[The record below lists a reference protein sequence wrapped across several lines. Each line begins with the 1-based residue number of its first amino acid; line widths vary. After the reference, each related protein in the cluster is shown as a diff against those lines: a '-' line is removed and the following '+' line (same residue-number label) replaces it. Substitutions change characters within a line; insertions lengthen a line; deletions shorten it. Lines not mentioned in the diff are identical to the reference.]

1 MDNIESMIFTSENLL
16 LDGKAIEGG
25 ELDKWFFYMKDN
37 EYNIKK
43 TTYIT
48 EDKLLIEMKDK
59 KQYILE
65 EII

>member
-1 MDNIESMIFTSENLL
+1 MGNIESMIFTSENLL
-16 LDGKAIEGG
+16 LDGKVIKGS

-48 EDKLLIEMKDK
+48 QDKLLIEMKDK

-65 EII
+65 DII

>member
-16 LDGKAIEGG
+16 LDGKVIEGS
-25 ELDKWFFYMKDN
+25 ELDEWFFYMKDS
-37 EYNIKK
+37 EHNIKK